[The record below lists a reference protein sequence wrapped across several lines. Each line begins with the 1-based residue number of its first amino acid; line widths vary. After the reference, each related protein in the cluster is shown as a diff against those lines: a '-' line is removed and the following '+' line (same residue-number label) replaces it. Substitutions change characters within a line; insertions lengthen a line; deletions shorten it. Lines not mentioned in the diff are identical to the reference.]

1 MIKNETLKEI
11 EKCEPKRQTAL
22 MYVVENCSSYKVSH
36 TTENEHWLCG
46 SVIVTHWNHD
56 TGYTTKYKGVRY
68 PDNFES
74 WSFHNDK
81 LASEAFKSQ
90 HDIGIDARGLSQKE
104 VLTISPDELRRRLY
118 ND

>member
-1 MIKNETLKEI
+1 M
-11 EKCEPKRQTAL
+11 
-22 MYVVENCSSYKVSH
+22 
-36 TTENEHWLCG
+36 
-46 SVIVTHWNHD
+46 THWNHD

-104 VLTISPDELRRRLY
+104 II
-118 ND
+118 